1 MNAGA
6 LRHSVILENPGPSVP
21 DGDGGFTQAW
31 TPNLPSPVW
40 ASITPATA
48 RDLEGLIASSVQSM
62 ATHIVRMRYHANVTT
77 QTRVTFGTRV
87 FEVTGVQN
95 PEERSIELV
104 LICQERVQ

>member
-1 MNAGA
+1 MEIGA
-6 LRHSVILENPGPSVP
+6 LRHSIVLENPGPAVP

-31 TPNLPSPVW
+31 VPNLPSPVW
-40 ASITPATA
+40 ASITPASA
-48 RDLEGLIASSVQSM
+48 RDLERLVAGSVQSN
-62 ATHIVRMRYHANVTT
+62 ATHVVRIRYHANIST

-95 PEERSIELV
+95 PDERNIELV